1 MQVLL
6 VNEAISVL
14 VDHVEGLLKLL
25 DLGLVE
31 HREDI
36 GCGPLWPLLGG
47 LGLGPFTGH
56 LGCRRVGLSCR
67 QWVWGGEPLTP
78 VHLSVPEPGV
88 CAPSA
93 LGLLPPSAS
102 QKQTRGGFCVI

>member
-56 LGCRRVGLSCR
+56 LGCRRVGLSWCGEGAGSVR
-67 QWVWGGEPLTP
+67 GAGAEPGLAGRRWGGGEKKK
-78 VHLSVPEPGV
+78 GW
-88 CAPSA
+88 
-93 LGLLPPSAS
+93 
-102 QKQTRGGFCVI
+102 